1 MISTPA
7 KIVCRTIGTAGM
19 GMSLANA
26 IQTGKYFSKTM
37 EEDIQAEH
45 LEKVYYSSRTLSD
58 INYNANMLR
67 EKGFELRSR
76 NPIYAIYGKLK
87 GAIGGFL
94 YGLGCILPSIVF
106 SALALLCKNW
116 VAKVGA
122 IGVAA
127 GILMTFVKEGFG
139 VGKTNPMK

>member
-7 KIVCRTIGTAGM
+7 KIICRTIGTAGM

-26 IQTGKYFSKTM
+26 FQTGKYFSKTM

-45 LEKVYYSSRTLSD
+45 LENVYYSSRTLSD
-58 INYNANMLR
+58 VNYNANMLR
-67 EKGFELRSR
+67 EKGFELRSK
-76 NPIYAIYGKLK
+76 NPLYAIYGKIK
-87 GAIGGFL
+87 GGIGGFL
-94 YGLGCILPSIVF
+94 YGLGCTLPGIAC

-116 VAKVGA
+116 VAKAGA

-127 GILMTFVKEGFG
+127 GVLLTFVKEGFG
-139 VGKTNPMK
+139 LGKTNPMK